1 MERSVRSSG
10 SSLGCCFQGSFTY
23 SSSWC
28 RLATPAR
35 SSLVLPLRPPDVQLG
50 AISPSQARTSSLP
63 PSFSSGHRLYTIL
76 VSRRYSFILSTYPA
90 HIIWLNFPPCTS
102 VCHASSFLR
111 SPIFVRSTLFTHAM
125 CLSRLLSHTVV
136 ARGHYKNVTQC
147 THMRY
152 ACQPNSFPVLPAFPP
167 FYAPVVLTVRHST
180 LRHQCRLFWL
190 SASPSSIMLT
200 SSMHL
205 SITHSS
211 SQRLTLSP
219 CCGKT
224 RFNSSVASC
233 NSSFYAT
240 VARWSAHRSFRA
252 VSLIVT
258 CLLISSITNYK
269 HRRTNDTPSLRP
281 M

>member
-10 SSLGCCFQGSFTY
+10 SFLGCCFQGSFTY

-111 SPIFVRSTLFTHAM
+111 SPIFLRSTLFTHAM
-125 CLSRLLSHTVV
+125 CLSRLLSHTCAQSLLLLEAITRMLVS
-136 ARGHYKNVTQC
+136 
-147 THMRY
+147 HMY
-152 ACQPNSFPVLPAFPP
+152 PHEICLSTKLLPS
-167 FYAPVVLTVRHST
+167 APRIST
-180 LRHQCRLFWL
+180 LLRTCR
-190 SASPSSIMLT
+190 SD
-200 SSMHL
+200 
-205 SITHSS
+205 
-211 SQRLTLSP
+211 R
-219 CCGKT
+219 
-224 RFNSSVASC
+224 
-233 NSSFYAT
+233 
-240 VARWSAHRSFRA
+240 
-252 VSLIVT
+252 
-258 CLLISSITNYK
+258 
-269 HRRTNDTPSLRP
+269 PSLHTAPP